1 MDDLGRAPGS
11 GGHGG
16 ANSSAPHVVVLA
28 PVAAREGTPQHP
40 GRADVTFLSGGER
53 CVAWFYPARGP
64 LPAPLVV
71 MAHGLGATRELG
83 LHAYASRFQAAG
95 FAALVFD
102 YRHHGASGG
111 EPRELVSISRQLDDW
126 RAALAFAKTLPGVDR
141 ERIAI
146 WGSSFGGG
154 HVLSIA
160 SEGHGVRAAIAQV
173 PFSDGLASSLRIPL
187 WTVLRVTIAALV
199 DLARSAL
206 GLSPKYIGLIGA
218 PGDVALMTA
227 PDCVE
232 GYRRLVPPD
241 IERSHLWTNRVTAR
255 TGLAILFYAPAR
267 RVRRISMPI
276 LFCVAEQDSIA
287 PAPPTLKAAAAA
299 PRGELRRYPAGHFD
313 YYVGNGFERIVADEI
328 DFLKRHLMGSGSG

>member
-1 MDDLGRAPGS
+1 M
-11 GGHGG
+11 
-16 ANSSAPHVVVLA
+16 
-28 PVAAREGTPQHP
+28 REE
-40 GRADVTFLSGGER
+40 VTFVSGGER
-53 CVAWFYPARGP
+53 CAAWLYRVEGP
-64 LPAPLVV
+64 LPVPLVV

-102 YRHHGASGG
+102 YRHYGASGG
-111 EPRELVSISRQLDDW
+111 EPRELLSISRQLDDW
-126 RAALAFAKTLPGVDR
+126 RAAVAFAKTLPGIDR

-154 HVLSIA
+154 HVLTIA
-160 SEGHGVRAAIAQV
+160 REGHDIRAAISQV

-187 WTVLRVTIAALV
+187 WTVVRVTFAALV

-206 GLSPKYIGLIGA
+206 GLSPRYIGLLGA

-227 PDCVE
+227 PDCAE
-232 GYRRLVPPD
+232 GYLRLVPPEV
-241 IERSHLWTNRVTAR
+241 ERSGLWKNRVTAR
-255 TGLAILFYAPAR
+255 TGLAIVFYSPAR
-267 RVRRISMPI
+267 LARRIAMPI

-287 PAPPTLKAAAAA
+287 PAEPTLKAAAAA

-313 YYVGNGFERIVADEI
+313 YYLGDGFEHIVADELE
-328 DFLKRHLMGSGSG
+328 FLKRHVMGSSKR